1 MFYDST
7 IELSSVYYP
16 TTPLISHQLI
26 LISKHLKHYEN
37 DRLLRVVVV
46 HMQDVYLKHWRDILL
61 LYYVASILD
70 PIAKLK
76 GFHNVLRFLYKLI
89 STDYSANLVEVRAH
103 LSTLFKKYDD
113 TFGALMLQRT
123 SQSSNFSEE
132 KVFWMKF
139 FNF

>member
-1 MFYDST
+1 
-7 IELSSVYYP
+7 
-16 TTPLISHQLI
+16 
-26 LISKHLKHYEN
+26 
-37 DRLLRVVVV
+37 
-46 HMQDVYLKHWRDILL
+46 MQDVYLKHWRDILL
-61 LYYVASILD
+61 LYYVAFILD

-113 TFGALMLQRT
+113 TFGALKLQRT
-123 SQSSNFSEE
+123 SQPSNFSEE
-132 KVFWMKF
+132 KLFWMKN